1 MSHDHAEGIRKV
13 SFGLWMAAAL
23 LCLGTLGAGCGSV
36 PLGEGEPT
44 DTTSVV
50 TTSSATG
57 PGSSTTVEGT
67 STTLGGGEEKQ
78 LQLSVYLC
86 GPDEKLWPVRREVA
100 DTAATGKAAVE
111 ALLEGPTAA
120 EEEADLGTCIP
131 DGTTFL
137 GLDVQDGVATVDLSQ
152 EYASGGGSLSMGLR
166 LAQVI
171 FTLTQFPEVQAVRF
185 QLDGETVDTFG
196 GEGIIIDRPVG
207 RAEFED
213 SSPAI
218 LVESPAFGDTV
229 ASPVRVWG
237 SANVYEAVFQ
247 LNIVDWDGKIV
258 AEETVTASSGTGTRG
273 TFDVTVPFSV
283 DMAGRGALIVFVYSA
298 KDGSQVNVREIPL
311 TIEK

>member
-1 MSHDHAEGIRKV
+1 M
-13 SFGLWMAAAL
+13 
-23 LCLGTLGAGCGSV
+23 
-36 PLGEGEPT
+36 
-44 DTTSVV
+44 
-50 TTSSATG
+50 
-57 PGSSTTVEGT
+57 
-67 STTLGGGEEKQ
+67 
-78 LQLSVYLC
+78 
-86 GPDEKLWPVRREVA
+86 RREVA